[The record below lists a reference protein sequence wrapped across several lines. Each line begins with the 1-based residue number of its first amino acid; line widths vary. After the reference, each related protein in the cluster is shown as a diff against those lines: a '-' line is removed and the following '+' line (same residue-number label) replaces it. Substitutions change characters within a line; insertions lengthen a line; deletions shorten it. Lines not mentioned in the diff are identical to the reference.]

1 VDYPQPRKPFQGQGF
16 NQNNQGK
23 GKKRVMQVRQGRV
36 NFTTLAE
43 LPEGAPYNDGYIFYQ
58 L

>member
-1 VDYPQPRKPFQGQGF
+1 
-16 NQNNQGK
+16 
-23 GKKRVMQVRQGRV
+23 MQVRQGRV

-43 LPEGAPYNDGYIFYQ
+43 LPEGAPHNDGYIFYR